1 MDVEDVGRSVNSD
14 QIGLKRVYDSP
25 SPHDGTRVLVERLWP
40 RGLRKEIAAVD
51 IWLKEIAPSSELRQ
65 WYSHDPERWE
75 AFQDKYRSELATN
88 PAEVEQLKAVARK
101 GRLTLL
107 LATKAVERSSAVVLR
122 AYLEDSLG
130 PS

>member
-1 MDVEDVGRSVNSD
+1 MDTREIGRSVNPD

-40 RGLRKEIAAVD
+40 RGMRKEIAAVD

-65 WYSHDPERWE
+65 WYSHDPGRWE
-75 AFQDKYRSELATN
+75 AFQSKYRSELATN

-107 LATKAVERSSAVVLR
+107 LATKAVERSSAAVLR

>member
-1 MDVEDVGRSVNSD
+1 M
-14 QIGLKRVYDSP
+14 
-25 SPHDGTRVLVERLWP
+25 ERLWP

-75 AFQDKYRSELATN
+75 AFQDKYRSKLATN
-88 PAEVEQLKAVARK
+88 PAEVEQLRAVARK

-107 LATKAVERSSAVVLR
+107 LATKAVERSSAVALR

>member
-14 QIGLKRVYDSP
+14 QIGLKRVYGSP

-107 LATKAVERSSAVVLR
+107 LATKAVERSSAAVLR

>member
-75 AFQDKYRSELATN
+75 AFQDKY
-88 PAEVEQLKAVARK
+88 
-101 GRLTLL
+101 
-107 LATKAVERSSAVVLR
+107 
-122 AYLEDSLG
+122 
-130 PS
+130 